1 MAQLVLPLNLAFP
14 DEDHDMNTNT
24 PEPKAVEAATRWG
37 LVILAGLAVLGAMF
51 RVFSS
56 PASAAASHLD
66 QTTLLYLGVAGAFLL
81 FRHIKTFSM
90 GQLKFELIEKL
101 RERQDKQEERLADIA
116 LILPLL
122 LPDREVKHVR
132 NLWAHATAGYK
143 GNHFLRTELRRLR
156 SIGLLTM
163 KEGRTVAEM
172 KDGAEFDLADYVG
185 LTELGRRW
193 AVRIQEIAGA
203 ELPVESAQDDAN
215 EAA

>member
-1 MAQLVLPLNLAFP
+1 MAQLMSPLNLAFP
-14 DEDHDMNTNT
+14 AEDNDMNTNT
-24 PEPKAVEAATRWG
+24 PEPKSVEDATRWG
-37 LVILAGLAVLGAMF
+37 LVILAGLAVLGALL

-56 PASAAASHLD
+56 PTSAAASHLD

-122 LPDREVKHVR
+122 LPEREVKHVR
-132 NLWAHATAGYK
+132 NLWAHTTAGYK
-143 GNHFLRTELRRLR
+143 GNHFLRTEVRRLR

-163 KEGRTVAEM
+163 KEGRKVSDM
-172 KDGAEFDLADYVG
+172 KDDAEFDLANYVG

-203 ELPVESAQDDAN
+203 EAPAQLAQNAN
-215 EAA
+215 EAG